1 MIAKSIL
8 IPILTIWIHGTTR
21 ITKVIPYAKEYLGN
35 PAGMRKTSDIH
46 PDTIHGKI
54 AATLCAAA
62 PEYFSMEN
70 FYCFGW
76 SGKLDPEE
84 RERVGIQA
92 ARSIASLV
100 DQYEKKHGQKP
111 LVRVITHSHGGNVAL
126 NMVKAHEQLP
136 ELVIDELIVLA
147 CPVQKRTLG
156 HAQHPMF
163 KRIYS
168 IYSHWD
174 MLQVLDPQ
182 GLPDLQES
190 LKQLFTAN
198 SPAQAQKITQEL
210 LKQQVFSERKFTKQ
224 DNLTHIKVIKGHRG
238 LFHVE
243 FILSGFMENLVTII
257 EEAEKL
263 KTSDPVAD
271 EFLVD
276 IQ

>member
-35 PAGMRKTSDIH
+35 PAGMRKACDVR

-54 AATLCAAA
+54 AATLCSAA
-62 PEYFSMEN
+62 PDYFSMEN
-70 FYCFGW
+70 FYLFGW
-76 SGKLDPEE
+76 SGELDPEE
-84 RERVGIQA
+84 RERVGMQA
-92 ARSIASLV
+92 ARSIALLV
-100 DQYEKKHGQKP
+100 NQYEEKHGKKP

-126 NMVKAHEQLP
+126 NMVKVHEQLP

-147 CPVQKRTLG
+147 CPVQKRTLA
-156 HAQHPMF
+156 HTQHPMF

-190 LKQLFTAN
+190 LKQLFKST
-198 SPAQAQKITQEL
+198 SPEQAQKITKAL
-210 LKQQVFSERKFTKQ
+210 LQQKVFSERNFLKQ
-224 DNLTHIKVIKGHRG
+224 TNLTQIKVY
-238 LFHVE
+238 
-243 FILSGFMENLVTII
+243 
-257 EEAEKL
+257 
-263 KTSDPVAD
+263 
-271 EFLVD
+271 
-276 IQ
+276 